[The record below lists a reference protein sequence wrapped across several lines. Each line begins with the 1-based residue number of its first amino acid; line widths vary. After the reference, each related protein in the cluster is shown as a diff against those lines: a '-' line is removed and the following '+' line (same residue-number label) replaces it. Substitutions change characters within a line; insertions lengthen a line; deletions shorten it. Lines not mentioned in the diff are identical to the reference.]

1 MRRKRLGLKNLAER
15 EGFYLPSFLRVMTP
29 NNLGIICPVLRV
41 VKRKSS

>member
-1 MRRKRLGLKNLAER
+1 MRRKRLGLKNLAG
-15 EGFYLPSFLRVMTP
+15 EGFYLPSFLRVMRP